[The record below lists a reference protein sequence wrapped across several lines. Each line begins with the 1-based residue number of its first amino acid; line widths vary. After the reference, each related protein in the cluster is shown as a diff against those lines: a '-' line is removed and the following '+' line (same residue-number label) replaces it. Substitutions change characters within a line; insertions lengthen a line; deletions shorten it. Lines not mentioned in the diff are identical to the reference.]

1 MKNNNDFA
9 LLLLKKARQDALL
22 IEKLS
27 GDAEIADDV
36 VGFHFQ
42 QVVEKSLKALLVFKN
57 IKFRRT
63 HDIRELLDL
72 LKDNA
77 IPAPSWFEGL
87 DSWTPYAAEYR
98 YDDLPEGANQPI
110 DRAGISSLAYAAI
123 EYVEQQC
130 TTGKG

>member
-1 MKNNNDFA
+1 M
-9 LLLLKKARQDALL
+9 LLLKKARQDALL
-22 IEKLS
+22 IEKLA

-42 QVVEKSLKALLVFKN
+42 QVIEKSLKALLVLRN

-72 LKDNA
+72 LKDNN
-77 IPAPSWFEGL
+77 IPVPSSFDGL

-110 DRAGISSLAYAAI
+110 DRAGVSSLAHAI
-123 EYVEQQC
+123 LLHVEQECSQ
-130 TTGKG
+130 KKD

>member
-1 MKNNNDFA
+1 M
-9 LLLLKKARQDALL
+9 LLLKKARQDALL

-27 GDAEIADDV
+27 GDVEIADDV

-42 QVVEKSLKALLVFKN
+42 QVIEKSLKALLVCKN

-77 IPAPSWFEGL
+77 IPVPSWFEGL
-87 DSWTPYAAEYR
+87 DSWTPYATEYR

-110 DRAGISSLAYAAI
+110 DRVGVSSLANAI
-123 EYVEQQC
+123 LLHTEQECSQE
-130 TTGKG
+130 KG